1 MRVNQVTQRAEKE
14 SKGDSF
20 CTLPSFAAQM
30 PPPLIGEA
38 KHNIRPYGCGFN
50 FPKNR
55 SGGRCFMKTAVG
67 LNDGG
72 RKSKPPFFWWCL
84 LSPYVRGQRL
94 REQTAGVRKR
104 FFGGYRRFFAPSKK
118 WGYIN
123 KTNNRI
129 YLHPSVCFADTF
141 PRRRRQTPLPSASP
155 LTGESPQGEANTSS
169 TPQKTDPF
177 PKEWT
182 CFGWGGGISESLRL
196 RIASADQKFCIFD
209 LYFWGVMYGP
219 GGSSSSPK

>member
-1 MRVNQVTQRAEKE
+1 MHPSVCFTETFP
-14 SKGDSF
+14 SKGGKRTTARVSPTNIPNNRQSGRMISAP
-20 CTLPSFAAQM
+20 TLI
-30 PPPLIGEA
+30 L
-38 KHNIRPYGCGFN
+38 R
-50 FPKNR
+50 FPFHHRRERSPRRSDKNR

-72 RKSKPPFFWWCL
+72 RKSKPPIFWWSL

-155 LTGESPQGEANTSS
+155 LTGESP
-169 TPQKTDPF
+169 
-177 PKEWT
+177 
-182 CFGWGGGISESLRL
+182 
-196 RIASADQKFCIFD
+196 
-209 LYFWGVMYGP
+209 
-219 GGSSSSPK
+219 